1 MRRVQLA
8 ALAAGL
14 IVVGAG
20 LVHGKLSDRWGSSQ
34 ALEEA
39 VARVDQVPMEIDGLI
54 GEAQPAEADEFRAA
68 RAKGYWVRIYRDPD
82 RKTECLVILMCGRP
96 GDMSI
101 HTPDVCYKGAG
112 YEMFGQASTA
122 SFGELGLFW
131 TARFVKQSLGSD
143 DLRLYWAWSNDG
155 AWHAPENP
163 RWEFRGGRFLY
174 KLYVARHASGR
185 DDAKE
190 KETTEA
196 LIRRLLPTLR
206 RSLFEA
212 ADRRSGE
219 AKES

>member
-1 MRRVQLA
+1 MRRVHIA
-8 ALAAGL
+8 ALVAGL

-20 LVHGKLSDRWGSSQ
+20 LVHGKLYDRWGSSQ
-34 ALEEA
+34 ALEDA

-54 GEAQPAEADEFRAA
+54 GETQSAEAEEFRAA
-68 RAKGYWVRIYRDPD
+68 RAKGYWVRTYRDPD

-112 YEMFGQASTA
+112 YEMFGQPSTA
-122 SFGELGLFW
+122 AIGELGLFW
-131 TARFVKQSLGSD
+131 TARFVKQSLGND
-143 DLRLYWAWSNDG
+143 DLRLYWAWTNDG
-155 AWHAPENP
+155 AWRAPESP

-174 KLYVARHASGR
+174 KLYIARRASGR

-196 LIRRLLPTLR
+196 IMRRLLPAFRQTL
-206 RSLFEA
+206 FAETA
-212 ADRRSGE
+212 V
-219 AKES
+219 AKTEG